1 MAIGQEAQ
9 VAILDINVDRLPD
22 LKAHMGAALTTVF
35 STKQAVEDYVL
46 EADLVI
52 GAVLMPG
59 ASAARQAIG

>member
-52 GAVLMPG
+52 GSALGIKAVP
-59 ASAARQAIG
+59 ARQAIG